1 MIQFRDTELE
11 NERLEL
17 NSKTEH
23 YYLGHHLTLRNCTL
37 VISVPANALTIARTR
52 LIDCT
57 IEVKKPL
64 KNFRW
69 DDVFVKGCRF
79 TGVMS
84 GNDFGRWPDSEA
96 GGIEDCDFTGA
107 QLEGCRFIGCDANTL
122 RLPSW
127 PCFTLLDPAR
137 RSRELAALPWPGQL
151 GIVTSTFSKYPP
163 STAAVTFSATK
174 LAREFG
180 ATEDEIRTV
189 LARAE
194 GVKL

>member
-1 MIQFRDTELE
+1 MIQFRDTELV

-23 YYLGHHLTLRNCTL
+23 YYLGHHLTLRKCTL
-37 VISVPANALTIARTR
+37 VIGVPANALTIARTR
-52 LIDCT
+52 LIDCA
-57 IEVKKPL
+57 IEAKKPL

-79 TGVMS
+79 TGAFA

-107 QLEGCRFIGCDANTL
+107 QLDGCRFIGCDVSTL
-122 RLPSW
+122 RFPAW
-127 PCFTLLDPAR
+127 PCFTVLDPASR
-137 RSRELAALPWPGQL
+137 GRELADRTWPGQL
-151 GIVTSTFSKYPP
+151 GIVVGTFAQYPQ
-163 STAAVTFSATK
+163 STAAVTFSATS
-174 LAREFG
+174 LAKKFG
-180 ATEDEIRTV
+180 TTEDEIRTALTQV
-189 LARAE
+189 D

>member
-1 MIQFRDTELE
+1 MIQYRDTELE

-37 VISVPANALTIARTR
+37 VIGVPASALTIARTR

-57 IEVKKPL
+57 IEVKKQL
-64 KNFRW
+64 KHFPW
-69 DDVFVKGCRF
+69 DGVFLKGCRF
-79 TGVMS
+79 TGVLT
-84 GNDFGRWPDSEA
+84 GCDFGRWPDSEE
-96 GGIEDCDFTGA
+96 GGIEGGDFTGA
-107 QLEGCRFIGCDANTL
+107 QLEGCRFIGCDVSSLKFPA
-122 RLPSW
+122 W
-127 PCFTLLDPAR
+127 PCFTLLNPAQ
-137 RSRELAALPWPGQL
+137 RSHELAAVQWPGQL
-151 GIVTSTFSKYPP
+151 GVVARTFSKYPS

-180 ATEDEIRTV
+180 TTEEDIRAV
-189 LARAE
+189 LDRLD